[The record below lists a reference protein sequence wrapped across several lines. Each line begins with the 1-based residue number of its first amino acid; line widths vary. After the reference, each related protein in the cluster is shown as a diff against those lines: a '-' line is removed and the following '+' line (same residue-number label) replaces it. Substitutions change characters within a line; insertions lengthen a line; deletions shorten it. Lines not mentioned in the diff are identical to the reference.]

1 MRSAGT
7 TMPTRLFRRLSV
19 RLRVVKTPAVASVRV
34 RPLTGRWRR
43 ARAVVFSFLAAVV
56 LLHLAVVLMMDAV
69 WPRLR
74 DPEYGLRVAALRE
87 RLREHPTRPLVLAI
101 GNSRTAMGIRPE
113 AWEAVRP
120 GTKCDPLLFNM
131 AIVGSGPI
139 LELLTLRR
147 VYADGFRP
155 ALVLLEYWPPFL
167 RQDGEFGEAARFD
180 PRRLR
185 WGDRATI
192 RSYYPN
198 AAAVERRMWLT
209 RLNAISDNRQSL
221 LIQTDDDWFP
231 RPWRLNG
238 NWVDLDEWGWLPGM
252 DPAPHD
258 NAARRRLIEHQR
270 PFALDRFRGHTIHP
284 DSDRAIREAVAL
296 VRTQGT
302 EVALV
307 YLPESAEYQS
317 WYPPEVEHAAREHL
331 TTLCRELSVPLINT
345 RDWIDECYLAD
356 GFHLSRIGATLFTAR
371 LGPVMADLLG
381 PGGKR
386 P

>member
-1 MRSAGT
+1 MRSAAIT
-7 TMPTRLFRRLSV
+7 RPTQRFRRLSL
-19 RLRVVKTPAVASVRV
+19 RLRVVKVPALRGVRV
-34 RPLTGRWRR
+34 RSPRRGRG
-43 ARAVVFSFLAAVV
+43 ARVVIFSFLVAVV
-56 LLHLAVVLMMDAV
+56 LLHGAVVLMMDVV

-74 DPEYGLRVAALRE
+74 DPEYGLRVAALQQ
-87 RLREHPTRPLVLAI
+87 RLREYPQRPLVLAI

-120 GTKCDPLLFNM
+120 GTPNDPLLFNM

-155 ALVLLEYWPPFL
+155 DLVLLEYWPPFL

-185 WGDRATI
+185 WSDRATI

-231 RPWRLNG
+231 RPWRING
-238 NWVDLDEWGWLPGM
+238 NWVDLDPWGWLPGM
-252 DPAPHD
+252 DPAPQD
-258 NAARRRLIEHQR
+258 VATRRRLIEHQR
-270 PFALDRFRGHTIHP
+270 PFAIDRFQGHTIHP
-284 DSDRAIREAVAL
+284 ESDRAIREAVAL
-296 VRTQGT
+296 VRAQGA

-317 WYPPEVEHAAREHL
+317 WYPPDVEHAACAHL
-331 TTLCRELSVPLINT
+331 ATLCRELGVPVINT
-345 RDWIDECYLAD
+345 RDWMDECYLAD

-371 LGPVMADLLG
+371 LGPVMAELLG
-381 PGGKR
+381 PSGKR